1 MGVKIK
7 DLRLHMENVEV
18 VARVVNKSEVTKIR
32 MKKYAYATIE
42 DETGK
47 IKLNL
52 WRDQVEQVDVGD
64 LVKVTNAFVHLRKGE
79 KQLSTWWDIGKGS
92 LREFARLL

>member
-1 MGVKIK
+1 MRVKIK
-7 DLRLHMENVEV
+7 DLRPHMEDLEV
-18 VARVVNKSEVTKIR
+18 VARVVNKSQATEIR

-64 LVKVTNAFVHLRKGE
+64 LIKVTNAFVHTRTGE
-79 KQLSTWWDIGKGS
+79 KQLSTWSDIGKGS
-92 LREFARLL
+92 LREFVHSS

>member
-1 MGVKIK
+1 MRVKIK
-7 DLRLHMENVEV
+7 DLRPHMENVEV
-18 VARVVNKSEVTKIR
+18 VARVVNKSQVTQIR

-64 LVKVTNAFVHLRKGE
+64 LIKVTNAFVYTRTGE
-79 KQLSTWWDIGKGS
+79 KQLSTWSDIEKGS
-92 LREFARLL
+92 LKEFVQSL